1 MIVKVSIALIVTLIS
16 FSPALASQME
26 RCSYKTEHDGK
37 VSETIEPA
45 SPIDGSNQKRF
56 ADIARKEQE
65 GLEGWKGYHMFDVNC
80 APLNDKEP
88 VFHMFVQTENGQ
100 VSLAHGLTEDACF
113 YTLARLNPVP
123 ICNNCMHIVQG
134 SDFKK
139 GECFK

>member
-1 MIVKVSIALIVTLIS
+1 MSVKVSIALIVTLIS
-16 FSPALASQME
+16 FSPAWASQME

-37 VSETIEPA
+37 VRETIESA
-45 SPIDGSNQKRF
+45 SPIDGSSQKRF
-56 ADIARKEQE
+56 ADIERKEQDGTE
-65 GLEGWKGYHMFDVNC
+65 GYKGYRTFDVNC
-80 APLNDKEP
+80 IPLDDKEP

-123 ICNNCMHIVQG
+123 TCNNCMYLVQG